1 MIFYFSATGNS
12 KYVADRLQER
22 FSGEMVSVSDA
33 MRKKQFVYEAGEG
46 EKIIFVFPVYFWNM
60 PSIVSDFI
68 GKLTLRGD
76 VSQICAVHNLRRL
89 HRRRRHEAQ
98 ESYEGPGRS
107 GQSCLFPE
115 NA

>member
-1 MIFYFSATGNS
+1 MWQTAAGTVFRR
-12 KYVADRLQER
+12 V
-22 FSGEMVSVSDA
+22 VSVSDA

-76 VSQICAVHNLRRL
+76 VSQVCAVITCGGSIGGADQKL
-89 HRRRRHEAQ
+89 Q